1 MRPATCDKLAPGFT
15 FDPPLDSVERL
26 GYECHLAIVTS
37 TFGGYDK
44 LKAYS
49 ERFQAKLLRLELTK
63 VGLRSCWFAFADAV
77 SVRKLKGG
85 QHAAGCHTLA
95 YGQWTV
101 VNLPDTA
108 LPHPR
113 SDPHAATLNS
123 RVPKMLSH
131 CVLTRARYVL
141 YLDAKARFTKPSIP
155 WQLLY
160 AASQPLEGNNKV
172 RTAPA
177 WVAPHHPSR
186 SSIYEEALCTYVVG
200 LATVETFRQLKQYAE
215 EGYPLKSYVEGG
227 TGLIEG
233 EWHLRD
239 LEAPEGEALG
249 TGWYEE
255 FLKWRHIHRRDQ
267 LSFNY
272 VAWKLGTSALR
283 GFKYV
288 STKLAGA
295 VPFDAS
301 HMLKR
306 ADHLRRPLQMNLLC
320 KRQLGHQAESAR
332 MPYLRPA
339 ITGKWIG
346 SLME

>member
-141 YLDAKARFTKPSIP
+141 YLDAKVRFMKPSMP
-155 WQLLY
+155 WQLLH
-160 AASQPLEGNNKV
+160 AASQPLEGKNKT
-172 RTAPA
+172 RQPAPA
-177 WVAPHHPSR
+177 WP
-186 SSIYEEALCTYVVG
+186 
-200 LATVETFRQLKQYAE
+200 
-215 EGYPLKSYVEGG
+215 
-227 TGLIEG
+227 
-233 EWHLRD
+233 
-239 LEAPEGEALG
+239 
-249 TGWYEE
+249 
-255 FLKWRHIHRRDQ
+255 
-267 LSFNY
+267 
-272 VAWKLGTSALR
+272 
-283 GFKYV
+283 
-288 STKLAGA
+288 
-295 VPFDAS
+295 
-301 HMLKR
+301 
-306 ADHLRRPLQMNLLC
+306 
-320 KRQLGHQAESAR
+320 
-332 MPYLRPA
+332 
-339 ITGKWIG
+339 
-346 SLME
+346 